1 MTRIAI
7 NHLVLAE
14 SEASDVSDP
23 LEYPT
28 LSGLD
33 LSIDDLLVTVRD
45 QIISRGVNGDL
56 VPR

>member
-1 MTRIAI
+1 M
-7 NHLVLAE
+7 VLAE

-23 LEYPT
+23 LEYPA